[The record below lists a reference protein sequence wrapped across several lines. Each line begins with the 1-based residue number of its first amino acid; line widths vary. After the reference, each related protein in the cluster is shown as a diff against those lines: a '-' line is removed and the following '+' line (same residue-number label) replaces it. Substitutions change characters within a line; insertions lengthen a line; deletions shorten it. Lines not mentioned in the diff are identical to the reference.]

1 MLNWNRAPI
10 DFYRDRFLLWPIL
23 LFSILAIAN
32 ILAPESA
39 QDRIYGYKL
48 AACAIVAFLLAKERV
63 VVLFAGTAFVAL
75 RLAVAVAITWDWKAY
90 GVGLLLSTGIIL
102 ALVPALRRW
111 KPNYEDPPQTN
122 VPGLLCV
129 VAGIVA
135 AVTVVL
141 FLKH

>member
-1 MLNWNRAPI
+1 MFNWNRTPI
-10 DFYRDRFLLWPIL
+10 DYYRDNFLLWPVL

-32 ILAPESA
+32 LLAPEAA
-39 QDRIYGYKL
+39 QDRAYGYKL
-48 AACAIVAFLLAKERV
+48 AACAVIAVLLAKERV
-63 VVLFAGTAFVAL
+63 AVLFAGAAFVAL
-75 RLAVAVAITWDWKAY
+75 RLAVEVAITRNWKMC
-90 GVGLLLSTGIIL
+90 GVGLLLSLGVIL

-141 FLKH
+141 LLKP